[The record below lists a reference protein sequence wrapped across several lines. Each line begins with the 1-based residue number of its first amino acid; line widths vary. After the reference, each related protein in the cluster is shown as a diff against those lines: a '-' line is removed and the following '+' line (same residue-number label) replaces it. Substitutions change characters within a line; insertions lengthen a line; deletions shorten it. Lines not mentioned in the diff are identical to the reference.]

1 MEKKK
6 TKVCDKEKYPSIE
19 DELQLIKDIKF
30 GGIERKTAI
39 EKLSHSKLRFVVV
52 VAKIFKGC
60 GFSMEELINAG
71 NEGLVLAAENYDES
85 RGFKFM
91 SYAVWWIRQ
100 SIIQNLRNDTS
111 CKCNFAPL
119 GLYCLFHFVS
129 QALQPVLSNF
139 APPGL
144 CKFVL

>member
-6 TKVCDKEKYPSIE
+6 TKVCDKEKYPSIK
-19 DELQLIKDIKF
+19 DELQLIKNIKS

-39 EKLSHSKLRFVVV
+39 ERLAHSKLRFIVA
-52 VAKIFKGC
+52 VAKIYRGC
-60 GFSMEELINAG
+60 GLSIEELISAG

-100 SIIQNLRNDTS
+100 SIMQKIQ
-111 CKCNFAPL
+111 
-119 GLYCLFHFVS
+119 
-129 QALQPVLSNF
+129 
-139 APPGL
+139 
-144 CKFVL
+144 

>member
-19 DELQLIKDIKF
+19 DELQLIKDIKL

-39 EKLSHSKLRFVVV
+39 EKLFHSKLRFVTAVT
-52 VAKIFKGC
+52 KIFKGC
-60 GFSMEELINAG
+60 GLSTEELINAG

-91 SYAVWWIRQ
+91 SYALWWIRQ
-100 SIIQNLRNDTS
+100 SIMQKIQ
-111 CKCNFAPL
+111 
-119 GLYCLFHFVS
+119 
-129 QALQPVLSNF
+129 
-139 APPGL
+139 
-144 CKFVL
+144 